1 MLEYEGAG
9 QIWGFPERRTDNNW
23 LRLLNPKSGTQVVD
37 ADNSS
42 QGYVLKAVGTG
53 MMMAVHSNANACDS
67 MAFAFDTTNIPVV
80 SEKSLPAFT
89 WASRP
94 SIETISVTHGEE
106 ME

>member
-23 LRLLNPKSGTQVVD
+23 LRLINPSSGTQVVD

-67 MAFAFDTTNIPVV
+67 MTFDFGVANIP
-80 SEKSLPAFT
+80 SHTSKALPQYTFST
-89 WASRP
+89 KP
-94 SIETISVTHGEE
+94 DITTISVTL
-106 ME
+106 